1 MLRLLTCLTVLFLS
15 SDGFSV
21 GPPAPMSQAEF
32 DSLMTE
38 VSNWGRWGN
47 DDQLGTL
54 NTITA
59 QKRIDAAGLVIE
71 GESVSLALPLN
82 TVSDQVNQKPFVH
95 ESFIFGGAE
104 LEEMGLNPEEAAQ
117 AAGDVYK
124 IDYHGFG
131 HSHLD
136 GINHFAYKGKMYNGY
151 PFDNQDGKGFT
162 NLGIDKIGKS
172 GVFTRGVLVDMPVF
186 FGVKYME
193 PGDAITIEDLEAWEK
208 ASGITISAG
217 DVLLVRTGR
226 WHRVRDKG
234 QWNFVQKAAGMHAS
248 VAKWLKERDVAA
260 IGCDG
265 VSDVMPSGVG
275 ARLNPLHELV
285 IVGMGM
291 PIFDN
296 LDLDRLSMTARIKD
310 RSTFLFVAAPLKVVG
325 GTGSPLNPI
334 AIF

>member
-1 MLRLLTCLTVLFLS
+1 MKNLCLGLLALVWS
-15 SDGFSV
+15 ASIFSA
-21 GPPAPMSQAEF
+21 GPPVKMSQEQF
-32 DSLMTE
+32 DALMNE
-38 VSNWGRWGN
+38 VSNWGRWG
-47 DDQLGTL
+47 DKDQLGTL
-54 NTITA
+54 NIITA
-59 QKRIDAAGLVIE
+59 EKRIAAASLVKE
-71 GESVSLALPLN
+71 GDSVSLALPLN
-82 TVSDQVNQKPFVH
+82 KVSDQVNQKPFEH
-95 ESFIFGGAE
+95 ESFILGDAE
-104 LEEMGLNPEEAAQ
+104 MEELGLDPKYAAQ

-136 GINHFAYKGKMYNGY
+136 GINHFAYRGKMYNGY
-151 PFDNQDGKGFT
+151 SFDNQNGQGFS
-162 NLGIDKIGKS
+162 NLGIENIATN

-186 FGVKYME
+186 LGEKYLE
-193 PGDAITIEDLEAWEK
+193 PGVAITSEDLDAWAK
-208 ASGITISAG
+208 ASGIKVSAG

-226 WHRVRDKG
+226 WQRVREKG
-234 QWNFVQKAAGMHAS
+234 QWNFMGKAAGMHAS
-248 VAKWLKERDVAA
+248 VASWLKERDVAA

-275 ARLNPLHELV
+275 IRVNPLHELV

-296 LDLDRLSMTARIKD
+296 LDLEELSRVAKLKD

-334 AIF
+334 AVF